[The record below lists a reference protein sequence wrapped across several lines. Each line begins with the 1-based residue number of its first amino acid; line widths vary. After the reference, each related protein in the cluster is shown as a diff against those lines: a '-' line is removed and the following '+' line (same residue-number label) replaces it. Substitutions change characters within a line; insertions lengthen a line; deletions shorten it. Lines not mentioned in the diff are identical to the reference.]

1 LYQLCY
7 AFKKLKGPY
16 KKGAI
21 QKQLLDFQ
29 TVDESLPDL
38 SEGETSAFCD
48 SIINGAKDLISKV
61 VKGLDPFDRN
71 QSHLFTPRPGPGA
84 TNTPTELH
92 ERFRPNMG
100 YHLVN
105 GVFKHDEWFNPLNMH
120 PQSSRWDLRVWPK
133 RNAVTKTRFAPTA
146 RLKFVN
152 KTYSKARSIC
162 IEELEVQ
169 WLQQGLRQALYQRC
183 ETHPLT
189 RGYVNFTDQSLNAA
203 LALRSSGDLEYATI
217 DMSAASDRI
226 PRTLVSRLFSGN
238 PNLLKGLMILSTK
251 RIELKREFG
260 IPKIL
265 MCKKYAP
272 MGSALCFPVMGLVH
286 WALIQSLALNAM
298 PSLKV
303 PVWVYGDDII
313 VPTHL
318 YEMVTRYL
326 PLFGMKINEDKS
338 FANSHFRES
347 CGMHAFQGVDITPT
361 MFKSIVKFPP
371 RNEDLVSA
379 LENEAALFKKGF
391 TKTAS
396 FVRAQILHFRQF
408 GAKYFPVV
416 ESESPI
422 LGWIRDKGDAHPGI
436 NLPVRWN
443 DEPPMLLR
451 KYKVLEPRLE
461 KSPLLCDVDGYLRW
475 HIIRNCDEARYVG
488 GSSQG
493 LQVRTRWMPDSDA
506 RPMNPIRKRLLE
518 TFGLD
523 R

>member
-1 LYQLCY
+1 MD
-7 AFKKLKGPY
+7 G
-16 KKGAI
+16 
-21 QKQLLDFQ
+21 
-29 TVDESLPDL
+29 SLPDL
-38 SEGETSAFCD
+38 SEEGASIFCNQ
-48 SIINGAKDLISKV
+48 IIDGAEKLIAEV
-61 VKGLDPFDRN
+61 MRGLNPFDRD
-71 QSHLFTPRPGPGA
+71 QAHLFTPRPGPGA

-100 YHLVN
+100 YHLIN
-105 GVFKHDEWFNPLNMH
+105 GVFKHEEWFNPLNAH

-133 RNAVTKTRFAPTA
+133 RRAFVKKRFAPTA

-169 WLQQGLRQALYQRC
+169 WLQQGIRQAMYQRC

-203 LALRSSGDLEYATI
+203 LALLSSADRKHATI
-217 DMSAASDRI
+217 DMSEASDRVL
-226 PRTLVSRLFSGN
+226 RVLVGRLFKRN
-238 PNLLKGLMILSTK
+238 PHMLKGLMILSTK
-251 RIELKREFG
+251 RIELPREPG
-260 IPKIL
+260 IPGIL

-286 WALIQSLALNAM
+286 WALIKSLALNAL
-298 PSLKV
+298 PKLEV

-313 VPTHL
+313 VPTYL
-318 YEMVTRYL
+318 YEVVTRYL
-326 PLFGMKINEDKS
+326 PMFGMKINKSKS

-347 CGMHAFQGVDITPT
+347 CGMHAFKGVDITPT
-361 MFKSIVKFPP
+361 MFKNIVKFPP

-391 TKTAS
+391 LKTAS
-396 FVRAQILHFRQF
+396 FVRSQILHFRQF
-408 GAKYFPVV
+408 GAKYFPTV
-416 ESESPI
+416 ESDSPI
-422 LGWIRDKGDAHPGI
+422 LGWIREKGEAQPGVR
-436 NLPVRWN
+436 LPARWN
-443 DEPPMLLR
+443 SEPPMLLR

-461 KSPLLCDVDGYLRW
+461 KSPLLNDVDGYLRW
-475 HIIRNCDEARYVG
+475 HLLKNCDNARYVG

-506 RPMNPIRKRLLE
+506 RPMNPIRKQLLE
-518 TFGLD
+518 TFGLE